1 MRTAFSTRISLL
13 PTMDLMGAAR
23 RVRSCRPGRARSTRR
38 RPLSLRV
45 LARWIGCEVHDQGA
59 RRVVQAPPPGIVLR
73 GIAAGT
79 GQIWRFD
86 ESHLGF
92 ECSGRPRVCK
102 TLMRVSESHRRCP
115 SKLSDRKQERTC
127 RFPPQ
132 TARACEDMAGEG
144 SAVAT
149 FDAREPAVDS

>member
-79 GQIWRFD
+79 GRIWRFD
-86 ESHLGF
+86 E
-92 ECSGRPRVCK
+92 
-102 TLMRVSESHRRCP
+102 
-115 SKLSDRKQERTC
+115 
-127 RFPPQ
+127 
-132 TARACEDMAGEG
+132 
-144 SAVAT
+144 
-149 FDAREPAVDS
+149 